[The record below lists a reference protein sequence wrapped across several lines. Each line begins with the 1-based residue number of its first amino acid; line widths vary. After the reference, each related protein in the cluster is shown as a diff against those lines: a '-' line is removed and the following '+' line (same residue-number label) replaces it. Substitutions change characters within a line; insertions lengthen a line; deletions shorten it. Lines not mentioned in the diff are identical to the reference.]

1 MFNPDSTCTFHNQK
15 NDDPDV
21 TRLTT
26 ERTTFVKPTNGS
38 RPHRIGDDWTTK
50 RQATLNM
57 EWVGSTNFEENI
69 TYKDEFILD
78 DPEEAQE
85 ARRAPGI
92 PAPQQPTNQ
101 EKLEH
106 ELTHLPYRNWCPIC
120 VQSKGQQ
127 NNHPKQTTKQPVIQA
142 DVTYYKSLG
151 EKHTTPILTAI
162 DVETAMCMAAQ
173 IEDRANNME
182 YLSTCLQQ
190 FLIECGGTHAI
201 LNNTV
206 IQSVIQSNQE
216 DFLIALLK
224 ITATTFGGNLAV
236 RQAPAY
242 ASQAQGSVERFHKT
256 LMGQVRALKLQLETN
271 YNIHLTSRHP
281 IMPWRVKHAA
291 YLLNRYSVHSDGNT
305 SYYLEQGAQHTNL

>member
-101 EKLEH
+101 ENLNTNSH
-106 ELTHLPYRNWCPIC
+106 TYLTGIGA
-120 VQSKGQQ
+120 QSASKARDNRTITQ
-127 NNHPKQTTKQPVIQA
+127 NKQP
-142 DVTYYKSLG
+142 
-151 EKHTTPILTAI
+151 
-162 DVETAMCMAAQ
+162 
-173 IEDRANNME
+173 N
-182 YLSTCLQQ
+182 
-190 FLIECGGTHAI
+190 
-201 LNNTV
+201 
-206 IQSVIQSNQE
+206 
-216 DFLIALLK
+216 
-224 ITATTFGGNLAV
+224 
-236 RQAPAY
+236 
-242 ASQAQGSVERFHKT
+242 SQ
-256 LMGQVRALKLQLETN
+256 
-271 YNIHLTSRHP
+271 
-281 IMPWRVKHAA
+281 
-291 YLLNRYSVHSDGNT
+291 
-305 SYYLEQGAQHTNL
+305 